1 MQNLYVDEE
10 LLESNSNFC
19 EANYLNREVKF
30 KERLSERLGI
40 EPNQHICILLL
51 YTESRKTATFD
62 TFLIILLHKDT
73 LRFHFV

>member
-40 EPNQHICILLL
+40 ERNQHMCISLL
-51 YTESRKTATFD
+51 YTESRPRPEYVNYKNATFGNV
-62 TFLIILLHKDT
+62 LRIL
-73 LRFHFV
+73 